1 MADVLRVSTERL
13 KEVVDLTERIQSLI
27 RRAKMRMACVRS
39 SSPIPPRR

>member
-27 RRAKMRMACVRS
+27 DAQRCGTVCVCS